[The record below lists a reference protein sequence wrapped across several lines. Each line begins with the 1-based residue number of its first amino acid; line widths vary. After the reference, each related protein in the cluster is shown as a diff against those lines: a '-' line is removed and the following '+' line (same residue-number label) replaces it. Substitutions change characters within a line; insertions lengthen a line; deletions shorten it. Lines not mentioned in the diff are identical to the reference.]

1 MSGYY
6 TILTPVGIAELV
18 NARAANV
25 TVPITHMGIGD
36 GGGAPVTPTETMLT
50 MVREVYRVPISSIT
64 QHPTNPAWLVIE
76 AVLPAAVGGFT
87 VRETS
92 LIGGVGAGGKTLA
105 LGNFP
110 ESYKPLL
117 AENTT
122 TDMIIKMII
131 QVSNSAVIS
140 LTVDPSV
147 ALATNQSISNAIA
160 AHVQAVNPHPQ
171 YAMAADLAQHI
182 LAANPHP
189 QYALAVELAQHILAA
204 NPHPQYVLAAAMT
217 AAIAAVTPNP
227 AEVHFRTTM

>member
-1 MSGYY
+1 MSDYY

-36 GGGAPVTPTETMLT
+36 GGGAPVKPAETMLT

-64 QHPTNPAWLVIE
+64 QHPTNPAWLVVE

-92 LIGGVGAGGKTLA
+92 LLGGVGAGGKTLA

-117 AENTT
+117 AENTS

-147 ALATNQSISNAIA
+147 ALATNQSIANAIA
-160 AHVQAVNPHPQ
+160 AHLLAVNPHPQ
-171 YAMAADLAQHI
+171 YALAADLAQHI
-182 LAANPHP
+182 LALDPHP
-189 QYALAVELAQHILAA
+189 QYLKSSALTAYLTQIQVQALIDGLNLKINNKADSGLMGLALFNQGHI
-204 NPHPQYVLAAAMT
+204 
-217 AAIAAVTPNP
+217 
-227 AEVHFRTTM
+227 

>member
-6 TILTPVGIAELV
+6 TILTPVGIAEMV

-25 TVPITHMGIGD
+25 TMPITHMGIGD
-36 GGGAPVTPTETMLT
+36 GGGAPVAPTETMLAL
-50 MVREVYRVPISSIT
+50 VREVYRVPISSIT
-64 QHPTNPAWLVIE
+64 QHPTNPSWLVVE
-76 AVLPAAVGGFT
+76 AVLPAAIGGFT
-87 VRETS
+87 VRESS

-117 AENTT
+117 AENTS

-147 ALATNQSISNAIA
+147 ALATNQSIANAMA
-160 AHVQAVNPHPQ
+160 AHLLAVNPHPQ
-171 YAMAADLAQHI
+171 YALAADLAQHI
-182 LAANPHP
+182 LALDPHP
-189 QYALAVELAQHILAA
+189 QYLKGSALSAYLTQVQVQELLDGLNLKINNKADSGLMGLALFNQGHI
-204 NPHPQYVLAAAMT
+204 
-217 AAIAAVTPNP
+217 
-227 AEVHFRTTM
+227 